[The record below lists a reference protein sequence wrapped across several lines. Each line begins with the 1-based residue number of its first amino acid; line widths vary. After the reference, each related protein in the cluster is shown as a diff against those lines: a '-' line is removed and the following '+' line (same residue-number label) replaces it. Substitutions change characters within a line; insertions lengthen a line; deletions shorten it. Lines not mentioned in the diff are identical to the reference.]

1 MALLM
6 NCCCDVEQLM
16 MCHLEIPKEGDFIT
30 PNFILDY
37 KSIFSIGMIK
47 IQNLSVLGLSPLFI
61 TFVPYF

>member
-1 MALLM
+1 
-6 NCCCDVEQLM
+6 M